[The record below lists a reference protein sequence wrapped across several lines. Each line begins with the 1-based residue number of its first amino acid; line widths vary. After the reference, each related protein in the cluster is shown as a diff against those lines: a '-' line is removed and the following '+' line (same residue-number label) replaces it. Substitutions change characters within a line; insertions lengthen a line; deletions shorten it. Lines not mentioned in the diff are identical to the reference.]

1 MAAVEGSAVGG
12 GGAAAAAAGGRRR
25 LGERGRLCG
34 AEEEG
39 TGCSDADGEVVVE
52 EAERRCR
59 SVDVAVPAVEGAVGE
74 QAAPGLADEGG
85 TRCRRDL
92 ISKSAIFCEF
102 HIRDDNGGACYLVH

>member
-1 MAAVEGSAVGG
+1 VGVVLLLL
-12 GGAAAAAAGGRRR
+12 AGGRRR

-85 TRCRRDL
+85 TLPGTLTMVGPATWYTDRLSYYIYCKLALLDRSLRP
-92 ISKSAIFCEF
+92 
-102 HIRDDNGGACYLVH
+102 H